1 MKMRYAAIASQMQ
14 CPLHQRNARVIVY
27 GERFD
32 DLEVEIFCCCEPFVS
47 RVRHALD
54 KTGSHTAH

>member
-1 MKMRYAAIASQMQ
+1 MKTQYATIASQMQ
-14 CPLHQRNARVIVY
+14 CPLHQRNARVVVH

-32 DLEVEIFCCCEPFVS
+32 NLEVDIFCCCEAFVG

-54 KTGSHTAH
+54 KTHWPATH